1 MSKPDLSYTYILN
14 QELVRLIGFGY
25 LKDLHFDQKKPFV
38 DVHLIAKKLNIP
50 PPTPSSNN
58 YFIANNEYDVHLP
71 ETVAHEFFYYESGV
85 FERINDYYEN
95 TMSESNRRA
104 IDLIFSTL
112 KEKGVAISDEGFIDT
127 NGHEEH
133 TICFDFVNN

>member
-1 MSKPDLSYTYILN
+1 M
-14 QELVRLIGFGY
+14 
-25 LKDLHFDQKKPFV
+25 
-38 DVHLIAKKLNIP
+38 VH
-50 PPTPSSNN
+50 
-58 YFIANNEYDVHLP
+58 
-71 ETVAHEFFYYESGV
+71 YESGI

-95 TMSESNRRA
+95 KMSDNDRRA